1 MNVHL
6 QEEPVISAIRKTLI
20 ATGCA
25 AAVLTSATACDP
37 VENASAAHQ
46 VDEAVEQLGEQRS
59 LTVEFGL
66 DADAATLE
74 KLIQDSEDRQDPQ
87 EQEGE
92 GAESGGGDG
101 PPPGFGAFLSKARV
115 QMSLQSEKPLADAE
129 EKDFTGTSMRI
140 TGADGTLLEYRAL
153 GEDMY
158 YRADLAA
165 FGKLADTPMPSAADL
180 PEEAGALRS
189 ALQGKWVKV
198 DPKMLPGPAR
208 DEPAIDEK
216 TQAKLLKGIRRV
228 LAREVRFKEHGDS
241 DGTSRI
247 TAKANARSL
256 LTRLA
261 DKLEPMAGDLPP
273 GTELPTAEDFKS
285 VPKKQ
290 VKVDFVLKDG
300 KLRKITFDLAQLADK
315 SDGLEK
321 GTKLPLTMK
330 FGKAPKIE
338 RPAEATELTM
348 SDLMFIAGSQSAMR

>member
-25 AAVLTSATACDP
+25 AVVLTGATACDP
-37 VENASAAHQ
+37 IENASAAHQ
-46 VDEAVEQLGEQRS
+46 VDDAVEQLGEQRS
-59 LTVEFGL
+59 LTLEFGL

-74 KLIQDSEDRQDPQ
+74 KLIQDSED
-87 EQEGE
+87 
-92 GAESGGGDG
+92 AKSGGGDG

-115 QMSLQSEKPLADAE
+115 QMSLRAEKPLADAE
-129 EKDFTGTSMRI
+129 EKDLSGTSMRI
-140 TGADGTLLEYRAL
+140 TGADGTLVEYRAL
-153 GEDMY
+153 GEDRY

-165 FGKLADTPMPSAADL
+165 FGKLADTPIPSAADL

-189 ALQGKWVKV
+189 VLQGKWVKV

-208 DEPAIDEK
+208 NEPALDEK
-216 TQAKLLKGIRRV
+216 TQAKLLKGIRQV
-228 LAREVRFKEHGDS
+228 LAREVRFKENGDS

-261 DKLEPMAGDLPP
+261 EKLEPMASDLPP

-290 VKVDFVLKDG
+290 VKVHFVLKDG

-321 GTKLPLTMK
+321 GAKLPLTMK

-338 RPAEATELTM
+338 RPAKATELTM
-348 SDLMFIAGSQSAMR
+348 SDLMFIAGSQPAMR